1 MSCYT
6 IYYNEGAKIM
16 RPVTSRDE
24 YLQLRGSKKQETIVA
39 DIRKGNEKMK
49 HHLLQMNY
57 SCIPGEDMKLKGCAT
72 PSNTVG
78 MDVDHI
84 AKEQMQEVKERILA
98 KKDELGL
105 LMLELSARA
114 EGYHLVFRRKAELSQ
129 EDNLRWASDLLGVE
143 YDQGAK
149 DITRVFFTTTASK
162 EDLLY
167 LDDELFEQRV
177 CLEDTTAKRSVTGGN
192 ALGFE
197 TSNTSTC
204 LEGTTSEG
212 GEQGTAIQAEVSSR
226 GVNPAAS
233 STSSSMQPV
242 TEIVA
247 SSHDVEDSSINHNPS
262 TINHE
267 DYDGIPY
274 SAIIEA
280 LENQLGGVPAHG
292 SRNQFIFSMA
302 CHLRYICNDD
312 PEWIAEVLPT
322 YGEGREKW
330 MATIKSA
337 CNRSQNKTMPK
348 ILKKALEIAT
358 PLQLPRGGETDSY
371 CCGMP
376 GTVISDGECDSY
388 NSSPRGGREGGPPMP
403 SKLPP
408 LVKLLISKTPKIY
421 QPAVAHAIFPALATH
436 LWKTRFKYIDNV
448 EHEATLM
455 NVLMA
460 GTGAGKNCIAEPIRF
475 IMKDIVERDQI
486 NREKERQWKEE
497 MQTKGSNKDKKK
509 RPEGLIIQN
518 VKPDMTNAA
527 FVQRMKEAEEHFL
540 YTQMNEIDQF
550 DALKT
555 SARSKSQF
563 QIMCLAFDP
572 QNSYGTERVGTASV
586 SETVCVRFNWNAS
599 TTIQKGKA
607 YFAKV
612 LTDGPISRINFCTI
626 PERPIGS
633 EMPIYGTYDEKFQA
647 ELKPYID
654 RLNAARGL
662 IECPKATAL
671 ANKLKDEN
679 ADFAR
684 LSQSRVYENLS
695 FRGNVIAFLKAMVL
709 YVAQG
714 EKWDKTLEDFIRWSE
729 QYDLW
734 CKMKFFGE
742 AIEDAETAT
751 CIQRRPGPQNL
762 LALLPDEFTTDELQ
776 HVRRRQGVDKT
787 PIDKLLNVWKN
798 RNYVMAVEGKVNVW
812 RKTLSPALS
821 R

>member
-6 IYYNEGAKIM
+6 IFYKEGAKLM
-16 RPVTSRDE
+16 RPVTNREE
-24 YLQLRGSKKQETIVA
+24 YLQLRNAAKQKALVEA
-39 DIRKGNEKMK
+39 IRQGDKTQKQY
-49 HHLLQMNY
+49 LLQMNY
-57 SCIPGEDMKLKGCAT
+57 SLSPALPNKEGAGIPLKGCT
-72 PSNTVG
+72 SVSNSVG
-78 MDVDHI
+78 MDVDFHRDDFATEEDYQKALAEI
-84 AKEQMQEVKERILA
+84 PEKVLA

-105 LMLELSARA
+105 LMLERSVSK
-114 EGYHLVFRRKAELSQ
+114 GYHLVFRRKEELSQ
-129 EDNLRWASDLLGVE
+129 EANLRWASNLLGVE
-143 YDQGAK
+143 FDRGAK
-149 DITRVFFTTTASK
+149 DITRVFFTTTAS
-162 EDLLY
+162 EDDLLY
-167 LDDELFEQRV
+167 LDDALFEQR
-177 CLEDTTAKRSVTGGN
+177 C
-192 ALGFE
+192 
-197 TSNTSTC
+197 
-204 LEGTTSEG
+204 
-212 GEQGTAIQAEVSSR
+212 AEIPTQDDAPVQR
-226 GVNPAAS
+226 VIAAQS
-233 STSSSMQPV
+233 Y
-242 TEIVA
+242 A
-247 SSHDVEDSSINHNPS
+247 N
-262 TINHE
+262 

-274 SAIIEA
+274 ATIVEA

-292 SRNQFIFSMA
+292 SRNQFIFTMA

-312 PEWIAEVLPT
+312 AEWIGKVLPT
-322 YGEGREKW
+322 YGEGRDRW
-330 MATIKSA
+330 MNTIKSA
-337 CNRSQNKTMPK
+337 CSRSQNKTFPK
-348 ILKKALEIAT
+348 IMKTAIEQAKLCHDASIGLGASYEDRVAT
-358 PLQLPRGGETDSY
+358 DGSGNGTLPPE
-371 CCGMP
+371 
-376 GTVISDGECDSY
+376 
-388 NSSPRGGREGGPPMP
+388 MP
-403 SKLPP
+403 SELPP

-460 GTGAGKNCIAEPIRF
+460 GTGAGKNCISEPIRF

-527 FVQRMKEAEEHFL
+527 FVQRMKEAEGHFL

-586 SETVCVRFNWNAS
+586 SETVSVRFNWNAS

-607 YFAKV
+607 YFARV

-626 PERPIGS
+626 PERPIGA
-633 EMPIYGTYDEKFQA
+633 EMPIYGTYDLTFES

-662 IECPKATAL
+662 IECQEATAL
-671 ANKLKDEN
+671 AQKLKDEN

-695 FRGNVIAFLKAMVL
+695 FRANVIAFLKAMVL

-714 EKWDKTLEDFIRWSE
+714 EKWNQTIEDFISWSE
-729 QYDLW
+729 RYDLW

-751 CIQRRPGPQNL
+751 STQRRPGPQNL

-787 PIDKLLNVWKN
+787 PIEKLLSVWKS
-798 RNYVMAVEGKVNVW
+798 RNYVTPVEGKEGVW
-812 RKTLSPALS
+812 KRVLFTGKIG

>member
-6 IYYNEGAKIM
+6 IYYNEGAKMM
-16 RPVTSRDE
+16 RPVTNRDE
-24 YLQLRGSKKQETIVA
+24 YLQLRDSAKQKNIVDAVRNGDEKSKH
-39 DIRKGNEKMK
+39 R
-49 HHLLQMNY
+49 LLQMNY
-57 SCIPGEDMKLKGCAT
+57 SCMPNEDGSLKGSIRVT
-72 PSNTVG
+72 TTVG

-84 AKEQMQEVKERILA
+84 AKDQMQEVKERILA
-98 KKDELGL
+98 RKDELGL
-105 LMLELSARA
+105 LMLELSARG
-114 EGYHLVFRRKAELSQ
+114 EGYHLVFKRMAELSQ

-143 YDQGAK
+143 FDKGAK
-149 DITRVFFTTTASK
+149 DITRVFFTTTAS
-162 EDLLY
+162 EDDLLF
-167 LDDELFEQRV
+167 LDDELFINEAMANNPERV
-177 CLEDTTAKRSVTGGN
+177 TEHSAGCEPCVEG
-192 ALGFE
+192 
-197 TSNTSTC
+197 TSTPQSSAVGAT
-204 LEGTTSEG
+204 EFHNGTMPPLQGSENG
-212 GEQGTAIQAEVSSR
+212 GDATNDSAHAL
-226 GVNPAAS
+226 S
-233 STSSSMQPV
+233 STISPLQGSSSH
-242 TEIVA
+242 T
-247 SSHDVEDSSINHNPS
+247 
-262 TINHE
+262 
-267 DYDGIPY
+267 DYDGVPY
-274 SAIIEA
+274 ATIVEA

-302 CHLRYICNDD
+302 CHLRYVCNDD
-312 PEWIAEVLPT
+312 PMWIAEVLPT

-330 MATIKSA
+330 MNTIKSA

-348 ILKKALEIAT
+348 LLKAALDVARLLNENQNEDENAIGTDGSGNGA
-358 PLQLPRGGETDSY
+358 LPPE
-371 CCGMP
+371 
-376 GTVISDGECDSY
+376 
-388 NSSPRGGREGGPPMP
+388 MP

-408 LVKLLISKTPKIY
+408 LIKLLISKTPKIY
-421 QPAVAHAIFPALATH
+421 QPAVAHAVFPALATH

-486 NREKERQWKEE
+486 NREKEKMWKEE

-633 EMPIYGTYDEKFQA
+633 DMPVYGTYDEKFQA

-671 ANKLKDEN
+671 ANRLKDEN

-751 CIQRRPGPQNL
+751 STQRRPGPQNL

-787 PIDKLLNVWKN
+787 PLTHLLQVWKN
-798 RNYVMAVEGKVNVW
+798 RGYVEQVVGQANVW
-812 RKTLSPALS
+812 RKL
-821 R
+821 RR

>member
-1 MSCYT
+1 M
-6 IYYNEGAKIM
+6 M
-16 RPVTSRDE
+16 RPVTNRDE
-24 YLQLRGSKKQETIVA
+24 YLLLRDSAKQKNIVDA
-39 DIRKGNEKMK
+39 VRNGDDKMK
-49 HHLLQMNY
+49 HRLLQMNY
-57 SCIPGEDMKLKGCAT
+57 SCMPNEDGSLKGST
-72 PSNTVG
+72 RVTTTVG

-84 AKEQMQEVKERILA
+84 AKDQMQEVKERILA
-98 KKDELGL
+98 RKDELGL
-105 LMLELSARA
+105 LMLELSARG
-114 EGYHLVFRRKAELSQ
+114 EGYHLVFKRKAELSQ

-143 YDQGAK
+143 FDKGAK
-149 DITRVFFTTTASK
+149 DITRVFFTTTAS
-162 EDLLY
+162 EDDLLF
-167 LDDELFEQRV
+167 LDDELFINEAMANNPERV
-177 CLEDTTAKRSVTGGN
+177 TEHSAGCEPCVEG
-192 ALGFE
+192 
-197 TSNTSTC
+197 TSTPQSSAVGAT
-204 LEGTTSEG
+204 EFHNGTMPPLQGSENG
-212 GEQGTAIQAEVSSR
+212 GDATNDSAHAL
-226 GVNPAAS
+226 S
-233 STSSSMQPV
+233 STISPLQGSSSH
-242 TEIVA
+242 T
-247 SSHDVEDSSINHNPS
+247 
-262 TINHE
+262 
-267 DYDGIPY
+267 DYDGVPY
-274 SAIIEA
+274 ATIVEA

-302 CHLRYICNDD
+302 CHLRYVCNDD
-312 PEWIAEVLPT
+312 PMWIAEVLPT

-330 MATIKSA
+330 MNTIKSA

-348 ILKKALEIAT
+348 LLKAALDVARLLNENQNEDENAIGTDGSGNGA
-358 PLQLPRGGETDSY
+358 LPPE
-371 CCGMP
+371 
-376 GTVISDGECDSY
+376 
-388 NSSPRGGREGGPPMP
+388 MP

-408 LVKLLISKTPKIY
+408 LIKLLISKTPKIY
-421 QPAVAHAIFPALATH
+421 QPAVAHAVFPALATH

-633 EMPIYGTYDEKFQA
+633 DMPVYGTYDEKFQA

-671 ANKLKDEN
+671 ANRLKDEN

-751 CIQRRPGPQNL
+751 STQRRPGPQNL

-787 PIDKLLNVWKN
+787 PLTHLLQVWKN
-798 RNYVMAVEGKVNVW
+798 RGYVEQVVGQENVW
-812 RKTLSPALS
+812 RKL
-821 R
+821 RR

>member
-1 MSCYT
+1 M
-6 IYYNEGAKIM
+6 M
-16 RPVTSRDE
+16 RPVTNRDE
-24 YLQLRGSKKQETIVA
+24 YLQLRDSAKQKNIVDA
-39 DIRKGNEKMK
+39 VRNGDDKIK
-49 HHLLQMNY
+49 HRLLQMNY
-57 SCIPGEDMKLKGCAT
+57 SCMPNEDGSLKGST
-72 PSNTVG
+72 RMTTTVG

-84 AKEQMQEVKERILA
+84 DKEQMQEVKERILA

-105 LMLELSARA
+105 LMLELSARG
-114 EGYHLVFRRKAELSQ
+114 EGYHLVFKRKAELSQ

-143 YDQGAK
+143 FDKGAK
-149 DITRVFFTTTASK
+149 DITRVFFTTTASE
-162 EDLLY
+162 EDLLF
-167 LDDELFEQRV
+167 LSDELFEQKA

-197 TSNTSTC
+197 TSKTSTC

-212 GEQGTAIQAEVSSR
+212 GEQGTALQAGGSGRAESPSTPPSS
-226 GVNPAAS
+226 VY
-233 STSSSMQPV
+233 PV
-242 TEIVA
+242 TDREQA
-247 SSHDVEDSSINHNPS
+247 RCSALQAPSSEQDSINHTPSTLNHKPSPINPQPS
-262 TINHE
+262 PINHKPTTINHTN

-274 SAIIEA
+274 TAIVEA

-302 CHLRYICNDD
+302 CHLRFICNDD
-312 PEWIAEVLPT
+312 PHWIAEVLPT

-330 MATIKSA
+330 MNTIKSA
-337 CNRSQNKTMPK
+337 CSRSQNKTMPK
-348 ILKKALEIAT
+348 VLRTALEMARLYNDNPST
-358 PLQLPRGGETDSY
+358 GSGQALDSNGNAVGTDGSGNGALPPE
-371 CCGMP
+371 
-376 GTVISDGECDSY
+376 
-388 NSSPRGGREGGPPMP
+388 MP

-408 LVKLLISKTPKIY
+408 LIKLLISKTPKIY
-421 QPAVAHAIFPALATH
+421 QPAVAHAVFPALATH

-486 NREKERQWKEE
+486 NREKEKTWKEE

-518 VKPDMTNAA
+518 VKSDMTNAA

-633 EMPIYGTYDEKFQA
+633 DMPVYGTYDEKFQA

-662 IECPKATAL
+662 IECPKAMAL

-751 CIQRRPGPQNL
+751 STQRRPGPQNL

-787 PIDKLLNVWKN
+787 PIDKLLSVWKN
-798 RNYVMAVEGKVNVW
+798 RDYVTAVEGKEGVW
-812 RKTLSPALS
+812 KKVLR
-821 R
+821 

>member
-1 MSCYT
+1 MSCY
-6 IYYNEGAKIM
+6 KIFYDKETKCKMM
-16 RPVTSRDE
+16 RPVLTREE
-24 YLQLRGSKKQETIVA
+24 YLQLRDSSAQKAMVRQV
-39 DIRKGNEKMK
+39 RNGNGNAKMR
-49 HHLLQMNY
+49 LLQMNY
-57 SCIPGEDMKLKGCAT
+57 SCIPSTNDDDALRYDNDNLHPDCGRLKGCST
-72 PSNTVG
+72 PSNSVG
-78 MDVDHI
+78 MDVDLHRDDFATEEDYQKALAAI
-84 AKEQMQEVKERILA
+84 PEKVLA

-105 LMLELSARA
+105 LMLERSATK
-114 EGYHLVFRRKAELSQ
+114 GYHLVFKRKAELSQ

-143 YDQGAK
+143 FDKGAK
-149 DITRVFFTTTASK
+149 DITRVFFTTTASE

-167 LDDELFEQRV
+167 LSNELFENVAMAENPERV
-177 CLEDTTAKRSVTGGN
+177 TEQSAGCKPCVERMSTPQKSAVGATEFHNGVMPPLQGSENREDATNDSAH
-192 ALGFE
+192 AL
-197 TSNTSTC
+197 SSAISP
-204 LEGTTSEG
+204 L
-212 GEQGTAIQAEVSSR
+212 QG
-226 GVNPAAS
+226 
-233 STSSSMQPV
+233 SSS
-242 TEIVA
+242 
-247 SSHDVEDSSINHNPS
+247 HN
-262 TINHE
+262 

-274 SAIIEA
+274 TALVEA

-312 PEWIAEVLPT
+312 PMWIAEVLPT

-330 MATIKSA
+330 LNTIKSA
-337 CNRSQNKTMPK
+337 CNRSQNKTFPK
-348 ILKKALEIAT
+348 ILRTAIEQARIAT

-388 NSSPRGGREGGPPMP
+388 NSSPRGGWEGVPPMP

-421 QPAVAHAIFPALATH
+421 QPAVAHAVFPALATH

-486 NREKERQWKEE
+486 NREKEKTWKEE

-586 SETVCVRFNWNAS
+586 SETV
-599 TTIQKGKA
+599 
-607 YFAKV
+607 
-612 LTDGPISRINFCTI
+612 
-626 PERPIGS
+626 
-633 EMPIYGTYDEKFQA
+633 
-647 ELKPYID
+647 
-654 RLNAARGL
+654 
-662 IECPKATAL
+662 
-671 ANKLKDEN
+671 
-679 ADFAR
+679 
-684 LSQSRVYENLS
+684 
-695 FRGNVIAFLKAMVL
+695 
-709 YVAQG
+709 
-714 EKWDKTLEDFIRWSE
+714 
-729 QYDLW
+729 
-734 CKMKFFGE
+734 
-742 AIEDAETAT
+742 
-751 CIQRRPGPQNL
+751 
-762 LALLPDEFTTDELQ
+762 
-776 HVRRRQGVDKT
+776 
-787 PIDKLLNVWKN
+787 
-798 RNYVMAVEGKVNVW
+798 
-812 RKTLSPALS
+812 
-821 R
+821 

>member
-6 IYYNEGAKIM
+6 IYYNEGAKMM

-57 SCIPGEDMKLKGCAT
+57 SCMPNRPSPQPSPVKGEGVDTNTFCGPLKGSIT
-72 PSNTVG
+72 PSNSVG
-78 MDVDHI
+78 MDVDLHRDDFATEEDYQKALAEI
-84 AKEQMQEVKERILA
+84 PEKVLA

-105 LMLELSARA
+105 LMLERSATK
-114 EGYHLVFRRKAELSQ
+114 GYHLVFKRKAELSQ
-129 EDNLRWASDLLGVE
+129 EDNLRWASNLLGVE

-149 DITRVFFTTTASK
+149 DITRVFFTTTASE

-167 LDDELFEQRV
+167 LSDELFIIEAMDATR
-177 CLEDTTAKRSVTGGN
+177 LEGDTSEAVSNPVHTERSGGCAGVGAPSHN
-192 ALGFE
+192 M
-197 TSNTSTC
+197 C

-212 GEQGTAIQAEVSSR
+212 GEQGTALQAGGIGRAESPSTPPSS
-226 GVNPAAS
+226 VY
-233 STSSSMQPV
+233 PV
-242 TEIVA
+242 TDRLSEAVMA
-247 SSHDVEDSSINHNPS
+247 SSHS
-262 TINHE
+262 

-274 SAIIEA
+274 TAIIEA

-348 ILKKALEIAT
+348 ILKKALEIGA
-358 PLQLPRGGETDSY
+358 PLRLPRGGETGSY
-371 CCGMP
+371 CSGMP
-376 GTVISDGECDSY
+376 GSVLAVSDCDSN
-388 NSSPRGGREGGPPMP
+388 NSSPRGGWEGAPAMP

-612 LTDGPISRINFCTI
+612 LTDGPISRINSA
-626 PERPIGS
+626 P
-633 EMPIYGTYDEKFQA
+633 FQSV
-647 ELKPYID
+647 
-654 RLNAARGL
+654 RLAAKCRFMA
-662 IECPKATAL
+662 PMM
-671 ANKLKDEN
+671 
-679 ADFAR
+679 R
-684 LSQSRVYENLS
+684 S
-695 FRGNVIAFLKAMVL
+695 FR
-709 YVAQG
+709 Q
-714 EKWDKTLEDFIRWSE
+714 S
-729 QYDLW
+729 
-734 CKMKFFGE
+734 
-742 AIEDAETAT
+742 
-751 CIQRRPGPQNL
+751 
-762 LALLPDEFTTDELQ
+762 
-776 HVRRRQGVDKT
+776 
-787 PIDKLLNVWKN
+787 
-798 RNYVMAVEGKVNVW
+798 
-812 RKTLSPALS
+812 
-821 R
+821 

>member
-1 MSCYT
+1 MSCY
-6 IYYNEGAKIM
+6 KIFYDKETKCKM
-16 RPVTSRDE
+16 MQVVKDREE
-24 YLQLRGSKKQETIVA
+24 YLQLRDSSAQKAMVRQV
-39 DIRKGNEKMK
+39 RNGNGNAKMR
-49 HHLLQMNY
+49 LLQCNY
-57 SCIPGEDMKLKGCAT
+57 SCLPNEDGSLKGST
-72 PSNTVG
+72 MMTTSVG

-84 AKEQMQEVKERILA
+84 AKEQMEEVKERILA

-105 LMLELSARA
+105 LMLELSARG
-114 EGYHLVFRRKAELSQ
+114 EGYHLVFKRKAELSQ
-129 EDNLRWASDLLGVE
+129 EENLRWASDLLGVE
-143 YDQGAK
+143 FDKGAK
-149 DITRVFFTTTASK
+149 DITRVFFTTTASE
-162 EDLLY
+162 EDLLF
-167 LDDELFEQRV
+167 LDDGLFTTVAIEI
-177 CLEDTTAKRSVTGGN
+177 EANTNPTNDTNEVVEAKKDSVDSDN
-192 ALGFE
+192 
-197 TSNTSTC
+197 SCSTKEMS
-204 LEGTTSEG
+204 L
-212 GEQGTAIQAEVSSR
+212 
-226 GVNPAAS
+226 
-233 STSSSMQPV
+233 
-242 TEIVA
+242 
-247 SSHDVEDSSINHNPS
+247 
-262 TINHE
+262 
-267 DYDGIPY
+267 DYDGVPY
-274 SAIIEA
+274 ATIIEA

-337 CNRSQNKTMPK
+337 CNRSQNKTFPK
-348 ILKKALEIAT
+348 ILKAALEVARCNSLSPST
-358 PLQLPRGGETDSY
+358 GESEGVFDGALPPE
-371 CCGMP
+371 
-376 GTVISDGECDSY
+376 
-388 NSSPRGGREGGPPMP
+388 MP

-486 NREKERQWKEE
+486 NREKEKMWKEE

-751 CIQRRPGPQNL
+751 STQRRPGPQNL

-798 RNYVMAVEGKVNVW
+798 RNYVMAVEGKENVW
-812 RKTLSPALS
+812 KKLR

>member
-1 MSCYT
+1 MSCY
-6 IYYNEGAKIM
+6 KIFYDKETKCKM
-16 RPVTSRDE
+16 MQVVKDRDE
-24 YLQLRGSKKQETIVA
+24 YLQLRDSSAQKAMVRQVRNG
-39 DIRKGNEKMK
+39 DDKMK
-49 HHLLQMNY
+49 HRLLQMNY
-57 SCIPGEDMKLKGCAT
+57 SCMPNEDGSLKGSIRVT
-72 PSNTVG
+72 TTVG

-84 AKEQMQEVKERILA
+84 AKDQMQEVKERILA
-98 KKDELGL
+98 RKDELGL
-105 LMLELSARA
+105 LMLELSARG
-114 EGYHLVFRRKAELSQ
+114 EGYHLVFKRMAELSQ

-143 YDQGAK
+143 FDKGAK
-149 DITRVFFTTTASK
+149 DITRVFFTTTAS
-162 EDLLY
+162 EDDLLY
-167 LDDELFEQRV
+167 LDDELFINEAMANNPERV
-177 CLEDTTAKRSVTGGN
+177 TEHSAGCEPCVEGTSTPQSSAVGATEFHNGTMPPLQ
-192 ALGFE
+192 GFE
-197 TSNTSTC
+197 N
-204 LEGTTSEG
+204 G
-212 GEQGTAIQAEVSSR
+212 GDATNDSAHAL
-226 GVNPAAS
+226 S
-233 STSSSMQPV
+233 STISPLQGSSSH
-242 TEIVA
+242 T
-247 SSHDVEDSSINHNPS
+247 
-262 TINHE
+262 
-267 DYDGIPY
+267 DYDGVPY
-274 SAIIEA
+274 VTIVEA

-302 CHLRYICNDD
+302 CHLRYVCNDD
-312 PEWIAEVLPT
+312 PMWIAEVLPT

-330 MATIKSA
+330 MNTIKSA

-348 ILKKALEIAT
+348 LLKAALDVARLLNDNDNDDDNMVGT
-358 PLQLPRGGETDSY
+358 DGSGNGALPPE
-371 CCGMP
+371 
-376 GTVISDGECDSY
+376 
-388 NSSPRGGREGGPPMP
+388 MP

-408 LVKLLISKTPKIY
+408 LIKLLISKTPKIY
-421 QPAVAHAIFPALATH
+421 QPAVAHAVFPALATH

-486 NREKERQWKEE
+486 NREKEKMWKEE

-633 EMPIYGTYDEKFQA
+633 DMPVYGTYDEKFQA

-671 ANKLKDEN
+671 ANRLKDEN

-751 CIQRRPGPQNL
+751 STQRRPGPQNL

-787 PIDKLLNVWKN
+787 PLTHLLQVWKN
-798 RNYVMAVEGKVNVW
+798 RGYVEQVVGQENVW
-812 RKTLSPALS
+812 KKLR

>member
-6 IYYNEGAKIM
+6 IYYKDGAKMM
-16 RPVTSRDE
+16 RPVLTREE
-24 YLQLRGSKKQETIVA
+24 YLQLRDSSAQKAMVRQV
-39 DIRKGNEKMK
+39 RNGNGNAKMR
-49 HHLLQMNY
+49 LLQCNY
-57 SCIPGEDMKLKGCAT
+57 SCMPNEDGTLKGSSMMT
-72 PSNTVG
+72 TSVG
-78 MDVDHI
+78 MDVDLHRDDYATEEDYQKALAEI
-84 AKEQMQEVKERILA
+84 PEKVLA

-105 LMLELSARA
+105 LMLERSATK
-114 EGYHLVFRRKAELSQ
+114 GYHLVFKRKAELTQ
-129 EDNLRWASDLLGVE
+129 EENLRWASDLLGVE
-143 YDQGAK
+143 FDKGAK
-149 DITRVFFTTTASK
+149 DITRVFFTTTASE
-162 EDLLY
+162 EDLLF
-167 LDDELFEQRV
+167 LDDRLF
-177 CLEDTTAKRSVTGGN
+177 TTEAVEADAKPSHTDGANGKV
-192 ALGFE
+192 
-197 TSNTSTC
+197 
-204 LEGTTSEG
+204 
-212 GEQGTAIQAEVSSR
+212 GEKSL
-226 GVNPAAS
+226 
-233 STSSSMQPV
+233 
-242 TEIVA
+242 
-247 SSHDVEDSSINHNPS
+247 
-262 TINHE
+262 
-267 DYDGIPY
+267 DYDGVPY
-274 SAIIEA
+274 ATIIEA

-312 PEWIAEVLPT
+312 PEWIAEVLPA
-322 YGEGREKW
+322 YGEGHDKW
-330 MATIKSA
+330 MNTIRSA

-348 ILKKALEIAT
+348 LLKTAVEQARIINDDDNSV
-358 PLQLPRGGETDSY
+358 GTDGS
-371 CCGMP
+371 GNGAFPPEMP
-376 GTVISDGECDSY
+376 A
-388 NSSPRGGREGGPPMP
+388 
-403 SKLPP
+403 KLPP
-408 LVKLLISKTPKIY
+408 LVKLLLSKTPEIY

-436 LWKTRFKYIDNV
+436 LWKTRFRYIDNV

-460 GTGAGKNCIAEPIRF
+460 GTGAGKNCIAEPIRH

-540 YTQMNEIDQF
+540 YAQMNEIDQF

-626 PERPIGS
+626 PERAIGS
-633 EMPIYGTYDEKFQA
+633 EMPVYGTYDARFQA

-662 IECPKATAL
+662 IECQKATAL
-671 ANKLKDEN
+671 AKKLMEEN

-729 QYDLW
+729 RYDLW

-742 AIEDAETAT
+742 AIEDAETAAST
-751 CIQRRPGPQNL
+751 QRRPGPQNL

-776 HVRRRQGVDKT
+776 HVRRRQGVDKS
-787 PIDKLLNVWKN
+787 PLSHLLQVWRN
-798 RNYVMAVEGKVNVW
+798 RGYVEKVAGQENVW
-812 RKTLSPALS
+812 RNL
-821 R
+821 RR

>member
-1 MSCYT
+1 M
-6 IYYNEGAKIM
+6 M
-16 RPVTSRDE
+16 RPVTNRDE
-24 YLQLRGSKKQETIVA
+24 YLQLRDSAKQKNIVDAVRNGDEKSKH
-39 DIRKGNEKMK
+39 R
-49 HHLLQMNY
+49 LLQMNY
-57 SCIPGEDMKLKGCAT
+57 SCMPNEDGSLKGST
-72 PSNTVG
+72 RVTTTVG
-78 MDVDHI
+78 MDVDLHRDDFATEEDYQKALAEI
-84 AKEQMQEVKERILA
+84 PEKVLA

-105 LMLELSARA
+105 LMLERSATK
-114 EGYHLVFRRKAELSQ
+114 GYHLVFKRKAELSQ

-143 YDQGAK
+143 FDKGAK
-149 DITRVFFTTTASK
+149 DITRVFFTTTASE
-162 EDLLY
+162 EDLLF
-167 LDDELFEQRV
+167 LDDELFINEAMANNPERV
-177 CLEDTTAKRSVTGGN
+177 TEHSAGCEPCVEG
-192 ALGFE
+192 
-197 TSNTSTC
+197 TSTPQSSAVGAT
-204 LEGTTSEG
+204 EFHNGTMPPLQGSENG
-212 GEQGTAIQAEVSSR
+212 GDATNDSAHAL
-226 GVNPAAS
+226 S
-233 STSSSMQPV
+233 STISPLQGSSSH
-242 TEIVA
+242 T
-247 SSHDVEDSSINHNPS
+247 
-262 TINHE
+262 
-267 DYDGIPY
+267 DYDGVPY
-274 SAIIEA
+274 ATIVEA

-302 CHLRYICNDD
+302 CHLRYVCNDD
-312 PEWIAEVLPT
+312 PMWIAEVLPT

-330 MATIKSA
+330 MNTIKSA

-348 ILKKALEIAT
+348 LLKAALDVARLLNENQNEDENAIGTDGSGNGA
-358 PLQLPRGGETDSY
+358 LPPE
-371 CCGMP
+371 
-376 GTVISDGECDSY
+376 
-388 NSSPRGGREGGPPMP
+388 MP

-408 LVKLLISKTPKIY
+408 LIKLLISKTPKIY

-486 NREKERQWKEE
+486 NREKEKMWKEE

-509 RPEGLIIQN
+509 RPEGLVIQN

-633 EMPIYGTYDEKFQA
+633 DMPVYGTYDEKFQA

-671 ANKLKDEN
+671 ANRLKDEN

-751 CIQRRPGPQNL
+751 STQRRPGPQNL

-787 PIDKLLNVWKN
+787 PLTHLLQVWKN
-798 RNYVMAVEGKVNVW
+798 RGYVEQVVGQENVW
-812 RKTLSPALS
+812 RKL
-821 R
+821 RR

>member
-1 MSCYT
+1 M
-6 IYYNEGAKIM
+6 M
-16 RPVTSRDE
+16 RPVLTREE
-24 YLQLRGSKKQETIVA
+24 YLQLRDSSAQKAMVRQV
-39 DIRKGNEKMK
+39 RNGNGNAKMR
-49 HHLLQMNY
+49 LLQCNY
-57 SCIPGEDMKLKGCAT
+57 SCMPNEDGTLKGSSMMT
-72 PSNTVG
+72 TSVG
-78 MDVDHI
+78 MDVDLHRDDYATEEDYQKALAEI
-84 AKEQMQEVKERILA
+84 PEEALA

-105 LMLELSARA
+105 LMLERSATK
-114 EGYHLVFRRKAELSQ
+114 GYHLVFKRKAELTQ
-129 EDNLRWASDLLGVE
+129 EENLRWASDLLGVE
-143 YDQGAK
+143 FDKGAK
-149 DITRVFFTTTASK
+149 DITRVFFTTTASE
-162 EDLLY
+162 EDLLF
-167 LDDELFEQRV
+167 LDDRLF
-177 CLEDTTAKRSVTGGN
+177 TTEAIEADAKPSHTDGANGKV
-192 ALGFE
+192 
-197 TSNTSTC
+197 
-204 LEGTTSEG
+204 
-212 GEQGTAIQAEVSSR
+212 GEKSL
-226 GVNPAAS
+226 
-233 STSSSMQPV
+233 
-242 TEIVA
+242 
-247 SSHDVEDSSINHNPS
+247 
-262 TINHE
+262 
-267 DYDGIPY
+267 DYDGVPY
-274 SAIIEA
+274 ATIIEA

-312 PEWIAEVLPT
+312 PEWIAEVLPA
-322 YGEGREKW
+322 YGEGHDKW
-330 MATIKSA
+330 MNTIRSA

-348 ILKKALEIAT
+348 LLKTAVEQARIINDDDNSV
-358 PLQLPRGGETDSY
+358 GTDGS
-371 CCGMP
+371 GNGAFPPEMP
-376 GTVISDGECDSY
+376 A
-388 NSSPRGGREGGPPMP
+388 
-403 SKLPP
+403 KLPP
-408 LVKLLISKTPKIY
+408 LVKLLLSKTPEIY

-436 LWKTRFKYIDNV
+436 LWKTRFRYIDNV

-460 GTGAGKNCIAEPIRF
+460 GTGAGKNCIAEPIRH

-540 YTQMNEIDQF
+540 YAQMNEIDQF

-555 SARSKSQF
+555 SVRSKSQF

-626 PERPIGS
+626 PERAIGS
-633 EMPIYGTYDEKFQA
+633 EMPVYGTYDARFQA

-662 IECPKATAL
+662 IECQKATAL
-671 ANKLKDEN
+671 AKKLMEEN

-729 QYDLW
+729 RYDLW

-742 AIEDAETAT
+742 AIEDAETAAST
-751 CIQRRPGPQNL
+751 QRRPGPQNL

-776 HVRRRQGVDKT
+776 HVRRRQGVDKS
-787 PIDKLLNVWKN
+787 PLSHLLQVWRN
-798 RNYVMAVEGKVNVW
+798 RGYVEKVAGQENVW
-812 RKTLSPALS
+812 RNL
-821 R
+821 RR

>member
-1 MSCYT
+1 M
-6 IYYNEGAKIM
+6 M
-16 RPVTSRDE
+16 RPVTNRDE
-24 YLQLRGSKKQETIVA
+24 YLQLRDSAKQKNIVDAVRNGDEKSKH
-39 DIRKGNEKMK
+39 R
-49 HHLLQMNY
+49 LLQMNY
-57 SCIPGEDMKLKGCAT
+57 SCMPNEDGSLKGSIRVT
-72 PSNTVG
+72 TTVG

-84 AKEQMQEVKERILA
+84 AKDQMQEVKERILA
-98 KKDELGL
+98 RKDELGL
-105 LMLELSARA
+105 LMLELSARG
-114 EGYHLVFRRKAELSQ
+114 EGYHLVFKRKAELSQ

-143 YDQGAK
+143 FDKGAK
-149 DITRVFFTTTASK
+149 DITRVFFTTTASE
-162 EDLLY
+162 EDLLF
-167 LDDELFEQRV
+167 LDDELFINEAMANNPERV
-177 CLEDTTAKRSVTGGN
+177 TEHSAGCEPCVEG
-192 ALGFE
+192 
-197 TSNTSTC
+197 TSTPQSSAVGAT
-204 LEGTTSEG
+204 EFHNGTMPPLQGSENG
-212 GEQGTAIQAEVSSR
+212 GDATNDSAHAL
-226 GVNPAAS
+226 S
-233 STSSSMQPV
+233 STISPLQGSSSH
-242 TEIVA
+242 T
-247 SSHDVEDSSINHNPS
+247 
-262 TINHE
+262 
-267 DYDGIPY
+267 DYDGVPY
-274 SAIIEA
+274 ATIVEA

-302 CHLRYICNDD
+302 CHLRYVCNDD
-312 PEWIAEVLPT
+312 PMWIAEVLPT

-330 MATIKSA
+330 MNTIKSA

-348 ILKKALEIAT
+348 LLKAALDVARLLNENQNEDENAIGTDGSGNGA
-358 PLQLPRGGETDSY
+358 LPPE
-371 CCGMP
+371 
-376 GTVISDGECDSY
+376 
-388 NSSPRGGREGGPPMP
+388 MP

-408 LVKLLISKTPKIY
+408 LIKLLISKTPKIY
-421 QPAVAHAIFPALATH
+421 QPAVAHAVFPALATH

-633 EMPIYGTYDEKFQA
+633 DMPVYGTYDEKFQA

-671 ANKLKDEN
+671 ANRLKDEN

-751 CIQRRPGPQNL
+751 STQRRPGPQNL

-787 PIDKLLNVWKN
+787 PLTHLLQVWKN
-798 RNYVMAVEGKVNVW
+798 RGYVEQVVGQENVW
-812 RKTLSPALS
+812 RKL
-821 R
+821 RR

>member
-1 MSCYT
+1 PHAAKV
-6 IYYNEGAKIM
+6 EG
-16 RPVTSRDE
+16 THDCLSRT
-24 YLQLRGSKKQETIVA
+24 QVKKE
-39 DIRKGNEKMK
+39 
-49 HHLLQMNY
+49 
-57 SCIPGEDMKLKGCAT
+57 
-72 PSNTVG
+72 
-78 MDVDHI
+78 
-84 AKEQMQEVKERILA
+84 
-98 KKDELGL
+98 ELGL
-105 LMLELSARA
+105 LMLELSARG
-114 EGYHLVFRRKAELSQ
+114 EGYHLVFRRKTELSQ
-129 EDNLRWASDLLGVE
+129 EDNLRWASDLLGVK
-143 YDQGAK
+143 YDEGAK
-149 DITRVFFTTTASK
+149 DITRVFFTTTGSE
-162 EDLLY
+162 EDLLH
-167 LDDELFEQRV
+167 LDDELFEQKA

-197 TSNTSTC
+197 TSNPKTC
-204 LEGTTSEG
+204 LEGTTSG
-212 GEQGTAIQAEVSSR
+212 SGEQGTALQAELIGGGESPSTPPSS
-226 GVNPAAS
+226 VY
-233 STSSSMQPV
+233 PV
-242 TEIVA
+242 TDRLSEAVVA
-247 SSHDVEDSSINHNPS
+247 SSH
-262 TINHE
+262 T

-274 SAIIEA
+274 TAIIEA

-312 PEWIAEVLPT
+312 PEWIAKVLPN
-322 YGEGREKW
+322 YGEALDKW
-330 MATIKSA
+330 MNTIKSA
-337 CNRSQNKTMPK
+337 CNRSQNKTIPK
-348 ILKKALEIAT
+348 VLMTAIEIARST
-358 PLQLPRGGETDSY
+358 LQLPQGGESY

-376 GTVISDGECDSY
+376 GTVMVNADSDSY
-388 NSSPRGGREGGPPMP
+388 GSSPRGGWEGGPPMP

-408 LVKLLISKTPKIY
+408 LIKLLISKTPKIY
-421 QPAVAHAIFPALATH
+421 QPAVAHAVFPALATH

-460 GTGAGKNCIAEPIRF
+460 GTGAGKNCIAEPIRH
-475 IMKDIVERDQI
+475 IMKDIVEHDQI

-555 SARSKSQF
+555 SSRSKSQF

-607 YFAKV
+607 YFSKV

-633 EMPIYGTYDEKFQA
+633 EMPVYGTYDEHFQA

-671 ANKLKDEN
+671 AKKLMEEN

-714 EKWDKTLEDFIRWSE
+714 EKWDKTIEDFTRWSE

-734 CKMKFFGE
+734 CKMMFFGE
-742 AIEDAETAT
+742 AIEDAETASST
-751 CIQRRPGPQNL
+751 QRRPGPQNL
-762 LALLPDEFTTDELQ
+762 LVFLPNEFTADELQ
-776 HVRRRQGVDKT
+776 QVRRRQGVDKT
-787 PIDKLLNVWKN
+787 PLSHLLNVWKN
-798 RNYVMAVEGKVNVW
+798 RGYVEQVEGKENVW